1 MSIEITRNLDSL
13 SDDVLLDDKQIAAL
27 TGISIPTLKRWRAL
41 GTGPVVTWLG
51 DRPRVR
57 VADYRA
63 FLAARR
69 RSTETQERN

>member
-1 MSIEITRNLDSL
+1 MSIEIVQKLDSL

-27 TGISIPTLKRWRAL
+27 TGLSIVTIKRWRSL
-41 GTGPVVTWLG
+41 GTGPTVTWLG

-69 RSTETQERN
+69 RAPETQKQN

>member
-1 MSIEITRNLDSL
+1 MSIEITENLDRL
-13 SDDVLLDDKQIAAL
+13 ADDVLLDDKQIAAL
-27 TGISIPTLKRWRAL
+27 TGLSIPTVKRWRSL
-41 GTGPVVTWLG
+41 GTGPTVTWLG

-69 RSTETQERN
+69 RAPETQTQN